1 MLVDKVS
8 DYRTQFSKW
17 WISEYK
23 NVQFPEKVDPPVH
36 IALLC
41 VSLHLLP
48 CEYTNF
54 ILQAMLPDEALFV
67 GSFLGWLLSCTPICN
82 L

>member
-23 NVQFPEKVDPPVH
+23 NVQFPEKVDTSAYC
-36 IALLC
+36 ALMLK
-41 VSLHLLP
+41 
-48 CEYTNF
+48 F
-54 ILQAMLPDEALFV
+54 INSSMRTARLIFSSCAYWS
-67 GSFLGWLLSCTPICN
+67 SFLQQLVLSYLT
-82 L
+82 

>member
-23 NVQFPEKVDPPVH
+23 NVQFPEKVGPPLP

-41 VSLHLLP
+41 SRLSILAH
-48 CEYTNF
+48 ESISF
-54 ILQAMLPDEALFV
+54 IFQTF
-67 GSFLGWLLSCTPICN
+67 
-82 L
+82 

>member
-23 NVQFPEKVDPPVH
+23 NVQFPEKVDSPAQH
-36 IALLC
+36 ESLC
-41 VSLHLLP
+41 
-48 CEYTNF
+48 
-54 ILQAMLPDEALFV
+54 
-67 GSFLGWLLSCTPICN
+67 FLACTIIKMVT
-82 L
+82 

>member
-23 NVQFPEKVDPPVH
+23 NVQFPEKVDSPAHCAVKLKAVRPVRQQRSLMQRTSMQLE
-36 IALLC
+36 IAAK
-41 VSLHLLP
+41 LP
-48 CEYTNF
+48 
-54 ILQAMLPDEALFV
+54 
-67 GSFLGWLLSCTPICN
+67 
-82 L
+82 